1 MILSGEAAK
10 AFDLSQEPDS
20 VRERYGRHSWGQ
32 SHLLA
37 RRLVEAG
44 VPFVST
50 VNGRSIIW
58 DTHEDN
64 FNRLQKN
71 LVPPMQRAWVA
82 LIQDLKER
90 GLLDSTLVL
99 WIGDFGRTPMIN
111 PKAGR
116 DHWPQ
121 CYSVVMAG
129 GGLRGGQVI
138 GASDSIGAVPKDRPV
153 TPADIHATIFSAL
166 GYSAREISYQMVDG
180 RPMPLSEGQPI
191 RELL

>member
-1 MILSGEAAK
+1 
-10 AFDLSQEPDS
+10 
-20 VRERYGRHSWGQ
+20 
-32 SHLLA
+32 LLA

-129 GGLRGGQVI
+129 GGLRGGQVV

-166 GYSAREISYQMVDG
+166 GYSSREITYQMVDG

>member
-1 MILSGEAAK
+1 
-10 AFDLSQEPDS
+10 
-20 VRERYGRHSWGQ
+20 
-32 SHLLA
+32 
-37 RRLVEAG
+37 
-44 VPFVST
+44 
-50 VNGRSIIW
+50 
-58 DTHEDN
+58 
-64 FNRLQKN
+64 
-71 LVPPMQRAWVA
+71 MQRAWVA

-129 GGLRGGQVI
+129 GGLRGGQVV

-166 GYSAREISYQMVDG
+166 GYSSREITYQMVDG

>member
-1 MILSGEAAK
+1 MILSGDAAR
-10 AFDLSQEPDS
+10 AFDLSKEPDS

-71 LVPPMQRAWVA
+71 LVPHMQRAWVA

-121 CYSVVMAG
+121 CYSVVLAG

-166 GYSAREISYQMVDG
+166 GYSSREMTYQMVDG
-180 RPMPLSEGQPI
+180 RPMPLSDGQPI